1 MEHHMKLPEVLQVSL
16 SSYISPN
23 TVVSIFVKNSP

>member
-1 MEHHMKLPEVLQVSL
+1 MKLPEVLQVSL

-23 TVVSIFVKNSP
+23 TLAEGGARGGAVG